1 MLIEYRDELIFEN
14 EINFYNNNNNNNKN
28 KNVEYR
34 NEVIIE
40 NELHDL
46 YDINNLIHL
55 FNNMKIL

>member
-1 MLIEYRDELIFEN
+1 MSIEYRDELIFGN
-14 EINFYNNNNNNNKN
+14 EIIFYNN

-40 NELHDL
+40 NELYDL

>member
-1 MLIEYRDELIFEN
+1 MFIEYRDELIFEN
-14 EINFYNNNNNNNKN
+14 EINDFYNN

-40 NELHDL
+40 NELNDL

-55 FNNMKIL
+55 FNNMKIF